1 MTSALG
7 IFGLAMAVLFAGVL
21 IGATGIGGVLLVPI
35 LAYLGDIPVHLAVAS
50 CNFSYLFTGLVGAAF
65 YARKGS
71 ISWGAGLWLGIGAM
85 PGAYLGAFALAHLP
99 TRAIEAIIA
108 ALIVFSG
115 IHTIVRDQNRQAT
128 RPGGGATFIA
138 RGVKPAR
145 ATLAP
150 ALLVGIGA
158 VVGIA
163 SAVSGTGGPLVLVP
177 ILIWLELPVLV
188 VIGLGQIIMVPIAL
202 LATAGNLI
210 HGRVDF
216 VLGGILAAILIVGA
230 LIGAELGHR
239 MPADLLKRSVAA
251 ILIGV
256 GLLILAR
263 LGFGA

>member
-71 ISWGAGLWLGIGAM
+71 ISWGTGLWLGIGAM
-85 PGAYLGAFALAHLP
+85 PGAYLGAFTLAHLP
-99 TRAIEAIIA
+99 TRAIEAVIA

-115 IHTIVRDQNRQAT
+115 IHAIVRDQNRQAT

-138 RGVKPAR
+138 RGDS
-145 ATLAP
+145 P